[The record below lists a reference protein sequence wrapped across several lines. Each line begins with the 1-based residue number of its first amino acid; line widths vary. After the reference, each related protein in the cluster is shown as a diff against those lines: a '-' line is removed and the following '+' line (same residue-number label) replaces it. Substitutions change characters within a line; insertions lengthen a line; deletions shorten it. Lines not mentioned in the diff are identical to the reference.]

1 MDTENWKI
9 NILTQL
15 KFMYILYRRY
25 QK

>member
-1 MDTENWKI
+1 MDTENWKVD
-9 NILTQL
+9 ILKQL